1 MKYAFVR
8 EQGRSDKGHFD
19 STNLEVHDFP
29 MLPTDDDPD
38 NGDREDETQQI
49 SDDSPCPENPD
60 TVNPDT
66 EKPCAEN
73 QPQYNTHIS
82 NTNKSNNNTSNMHR
96 VCKADTLTDS
106 EYDDLVSEFGKDSVD
121 YQINRI
127 RDHGYKG
134 CYNFDTI
141 KAWCKERLNR
151 PVTTPLAGK
160 KKNSFFNF
168 MQRDDYDWDELE
180 RVLLSIACIAVG
192 GFLGYRLWLY
202 YRKRWCALSQR
213 ILLASFA
220 AVIVFGDIIHKIAD
234 INLVLLVIII
244 QILYLGLLIYLDD
257 YFETQNRTYAWIQ

>member
-1 MKYAFVR
+1 MAVLKNKTQGNYTLVSQGIMMDRDLSLTERGMLLTLLSLPDNWHFTIAGLCKILPDGKDKIAKTLNSLIEKGYVTR

-73 QPQYNTHIS
+73 QPQYNTYIS

-151 PVTTPLAGK
+151 PVTTPPAGK

-180 RVLLSIACIAVG
+180 RVLLC
-192 GFLGYRLWLY
+192 
-202 YRKRWCALSQR
+202 
-213 ILLASFA
+213 
-220 AVIVFGDIIHKIAD
+220 
-234 INLVLLVIII
+234 N
-244 QILYLGLLIYLDD
+244 
-257 YFETQNRTYAWIQ
+257 